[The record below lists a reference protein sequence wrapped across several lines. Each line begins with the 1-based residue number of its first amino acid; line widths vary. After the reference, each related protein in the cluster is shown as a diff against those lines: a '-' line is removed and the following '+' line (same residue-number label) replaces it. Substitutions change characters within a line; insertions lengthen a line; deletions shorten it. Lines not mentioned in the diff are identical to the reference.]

1 MTVDTDTP
9 GRLSAERAERSLRRV
24 RVFYAAGTALW
35 AASAAWTAWTHPGSR
50 QMWVALLLLTVFGGL
65 LGVTSRFLAGAA
77 PARPAPR
84 PAPRSPSGRLVGAT
98 VRRAAMGA
106 TSWR

>member
-9 GRLSAERAERSLRRV
+9 ARSSAARAEQGLRRM

-50 QMWVALLLLTVFGGL
+50 QMWVALLLLTVFVGL
-65 LGVTSRFLAGAA
+65 LGVTSRFLTASA
-77 PARPAPR
+77 PAR
-84 PAPRSPSGRLVGAT
+84 RSPRAPYGRLVGAT
-98 VRRAAMGA
+98 VRRAAVDA

>member
-9 GRLSAERAERSLRRV
+9 GRPSAERAEHGLRRM
-24 RVFYAAGTALW
+24 RVFYATGTALW

-50 QMWVALLLLTVFGGL
+50 QMWVALLLLIVFGGL
-65 LGVTSRFLAGAA
+65 LGVTSRFLAAVA
-77 PARPAPR
+77 PGR
-84 PAPRSPSGRLVGAT
+84 RSSKTPYGRLVGAT

-106 TSWR
+106 MSSR